1 MVIPRFVNQ
10 AMTGQPITVYGDGRQ
25 SRCFTF
31 VGDVIRA
38 VVNLVNNSKSVGQVF
53 NIGSSQETT
62 ISDLAKMVRD
72 LTHSSS
78 EIVYIPYNEAYE
90 EGFEDMPRRVPDI
103 SKIKNLIGYE
113 PTLDLTGIL
122 KEIIKDCQMKTKRQT
137 RLQEEMILE
146 AVS

>member
-1 MVIPRFVNQ
+1 
-10 AMTGQPITVYGDGRQ
+10 MTGQPITVYGDGRQ